1 MTRAGCYTNTEE
13 PRIEMDRRKFL
24 SSSLL
29 CASSALFAPRNFA
42 VLASTHQQ
50 QAPGAVPP
58 ADIARA
64 RFPDGFLWGM
74 ATASYQVEGAWNE
87 DGKGESI
94 WDRFTHQPGHIRG
107 AATGDVACNHYHLYP
122 QDIEILR
129 QLHMKSFRFSIAWP
143 RIQPSGRGSVNQKGL
158 DHYSRY
164 VDALLEAG
172 IRP

>member
-94 WDRFTHQPGHIRG
+94 WDRYTHTVGKIRG
-107 AATGDVACNHYHLYP
+107 GGQATSHATP
-122 QDIEILR
+122 IT
-129 QLHMKSFRFSIAWP
+129 SIRRTSP
-143 RIQPSGRGSVNQKGL
+143 C
-158 DHYSRY
+158 
-164 VDALLEAG
+164 
-172 IRP
+172 